1 MRLLSLL
8 VLLFLSAFDVSAA
21 QAQDP
26 KPDPREK
33 LETAIPEGIKLL
45 TAKEFQPFIEK
56 FVAPDDLKEITKRT
70 TVEEFAKRF
79 GEEKAETLLKVLEN
93 IKDTKPTFDKTG
105 TKATYTLTQTI
116 GNKKTITFKKVEK
129 YWYIQN

>member
-1 MRLLSLL
+1 MRLLYI
-8 VLLFLSAFDVSAA
+8 LFFFLLSAVEATVVL
-21 QAQDP
+21 AQDP

-33 LETAIPEGIKLL
+33 LETAIPESIKML
-45 TAKEFQPFIEK
+45 TAKEFKPFIEK

-79 GEEKAETLLKVLEN
+79 GEEKAETLLKVLED
-93 IKDTKPTFDKTG
+93 IKDTKPTFDKTE

-116 GNKKTITFKKVEK
+116 GSKKSITFKKVEK

>member
-8 VLLFLSAFDVSAA
+8 VLFLLSAVDVTVARA
-21 QAQDP
+21 EDP

-33 LETAIPEGIKLL
+33 LETAIPDGIKLL
-45 TAKEFQPFIEK
+45 TAKEFKPFIEK
-56 FVAPDDLKEITKRT
+56 FVAPDDLKEITKKT
-70 TVEEFAKRF
+70 TIEEFAKRF
-79 GEEKAETLLKVLEN
+79 GEEKAATLLKVLEN
-93 IKDTKPTFDKTG
+93 IKDTKPTFDKTE